1 MLKRFFPSESSR
13 YKHIQN
19 LFQRIDVD
27 MIDRL
32 EIFFPMWIMLAFQHY
47 LIKSYDTIFNNSI
60 FYDIVIGS
68 DLDRYYIFSMIS
80 QDWISVINILFQS
93 ILFLWLMNKFESFGP
108 FRSVKI
114 DFQTNF
120 LLFLSLYSFIGILIF
135 GKMMIGLCLLLLVL
149 YSLYRSDSMRSKF
162 LSLLLTLIALILS
175 IYQDEPILS
184 TSSMVYLPFL
194 ITTLL
199 FKSKEY
205 LYYAQK
211 YLPFILF
218 IFLSTK
224 ELWFGVLGLG
234 YFIFFYSY
242 YYFTTNKKYNWL
254 KFDSD

>member
-1 MLKRFFPSESSR
+1 MIKRLFPSESSR

-19 LFQRIDVD
+19 FFQRIDVD
-27 MIDRL
+27 IIDRL

-47 LIKSYDTIFNNSI
+47 LIKSYDTIFN
-60 FYDIVIGS
+60 IGIADS
-68 DLDRYYIFSMIS
+68 LDRYYIFSMIS
-80 QDWISVINILFQS
+80 QDWISVVNILLQS
-93 ILFLWLMNKFESFGP
+93 ILFLWLMNRFESFGP
-108 FRSVKI
+108 FRSVRI

-120 LLFLSLYSFIGILIF
+120 LLFLSIYSFVGVLIF
-135 GKMMIGLCLLLLVL
+135 GNMMIGLWLLLLVL
-149 YSLYRSDSMRSKF
+149 YLLYRSDSMRSKF
-162 LSLLLTLIALILS
+162 LSLLLTVVVLVLS

-184 TSSMVYLPFL
+184 TSSIVYLPFL
-194 ITTLL
+194 VTTLL

-224 ELWFGVLGLG
+224 ELWFGFLGLG

-254 KFDSD
+254 KFDSH

>member
-1 MLKRFFPSESSR
+1 MIKRLFPSESSR

-19 LFQRIDVD
+19 FFQRIDVD
-27 MIDRL
+27 IIDRL

-47 LIKSYDTIFNNSI
+47 LIKSYDTIFN
-60 FYDIVIGS
+60 IGIADS
-68 DLDRYYIFSMIS
+68 LDRYYIFSIIS
-80 QDWISVINILFQS
+80 QDWIGVVNILLHS
-93 ILFLWLMNKFESFGP
+93 ILFLWLMNRFESFGP
-108 FRSVKI
+108 FRSVRI

-120 LLFLSLYSFIGILIF
+120 LLFLSIYSFVGVLIF
-135 GKMMIGLCLLLLVL
+135 GNMMIGLWLLLLVL
-149 YSLYRSDSMRSKF
+149 YLLYRSDSMRSKF
-162 LSLLLTLIALILS
+162 LSLLLTVVVLVLS

-184 TSSMVYLPFL
+184 TSSIVYLPFL
-194 ITTLL
+194 VITLL

-224 ELWFGVLGLG
+224 ELWFGFLGLG

-254 KFDSD
+254 KFDSH

>member
-1 MLKRFFPSESSR
+1 MIKRLFPSESSR

-19 LFQRIDVD
+19 FFQRIDVD
-27 MIDRL
+27 IIDRL

-47 LIKSYDTIFNNSI
+47 LIKSYDTIFN
-60 FYDIVIGS
+60 IGIADS
-68 DLDRYYIFSMIS
+68 LDRYYIFSIIS
-80 QDWISVINILFQS
+80 QDWIGVVNILLHS
-93 ILFLWLMNKFESFGP
+93 ILFLWLMNRFESFGP
-108 FRSVKI
+108 FRSVRI

-120 LLFLSLYSFIGILIF
+120 LLFLSIYSFVGVLIF
-135 GKMMIGLCLLLLVL
+135 GNMMIGLWLLLLVL
-149 YSLYRSDSMRSKF
+149 YLLYRSDSMRSKF
-162 LSLLLTLIALILS
+162 LSLLLTVVVLVLS

-184 TSSMVYLPFL
+184 TSSIVYLPFL
-194 ITTLL
+194 VITLL

-224 ELWFGVLGLG
+224 ELWFGFLGLG

-242 YYFTTNKKYNWL
+242 YYFRTNKKYNWL
-254 KFDSD
+254 KFDSH

>member
-1 MLKRFFPSESSR
+1 MIKRLFPSESSR

-19 LFQRIDVD
+19 FFQRIDVD
-27 MIDRL
+27 IIDRL

-47 LIKSYDTIFNNSI
+47 LIKSYDTIFN
-60 FYDIVIGS
+60 IGIADS
-68 DLDRYYIFSMIS
+68 LDRYYIFSMIS
-80 QDWISVINILFQS
+80 QDWISVVNILLQS
-93 ILFLWLMNKFESFGP
+93 ILFLWLMNRFESFGP
-108 FRSVKI
+108 FRSVRI

-120 LLFLSLYSFIGILIF
+120 LLFLSIYSFVGVLIF
-135 GKMMIGLCLLLLVL
+135 GNMMIGLWLLLLVL
-149 YSLYRSDSMRSKF
+149 YLLYRSDSMRSKF
-162 LSLLLTLIALILS
+162 LSLLLTVVVLVLS

-184 TSSMVYLPFL
+184 TSSIVYLPFL
-194 ITTLL
+194 VITLL

-224 ELWFGVLGLG
+224 ELWFGFLGLG

-254 KFDSD
+254 KFDSH

>member
-1 MLKRFFPSESSR
+1 MIKRLFPSESSR

-19 LFQRIDVD
+19 FFQRIDVD
-27 MIDRL
+27 IIDRL

-47 LIKSYDTIFNNSI
+47 LIKSYDTIFN
-60 FYDIVIGS
+60 IGIADS
-68 DLDRYYIFSMIS
+68 LDRYYIFSMIS
-80 QDWISVINILFQS
+80 QDWISVVNILLQS
-93 ILFLWLMNKFESFGP
+93 ILFLWLMNRFESFGP
-108 FRSVKI
+108 FRSVRI

-120 LLFLSLYSFIGILIF
+120 LLFLSIYSFVGVLIF
-135 GKMMIGLCLLLLVL
+135 GNMMIGLWLLLLVL
-149 YSLYRSDSMRSKF
+149 YLLYRSDSMRSKF
-162 LSLLLTLIALILS
+162 LSLLLTVVALVLS

-184 TSSMVYLPFL
+184 TSSIVYLPFL
-194 ITTLL
+194 VITLL

-224 ELWFGVLGLG
+224 ELWFGFLGLG

-254 KFDSD
+254 KFDSH

>member
-1 MLKRFFPSESSR
+1 MIKRLFPSESSR

-19 LFQRIDVD
+19 FFQRIDVD
-27 MIDRL
+27 IIDRL

-47 LIKSYDTIFNNSI
+47 LIKSYDTIFN
-60 FYDIVIGS
+60 IGIADS
-68 DLDRYYIFSMIS
+68 LDRYYIFSMIS
-80 QDWISVINILFQS
+80 QDWIGVVNILLQS
-93 ILFLWLMNKFESFGP
+93 ILFLWLMNRFESFGP
-108 FRSVKI
+108 FRSVRI

-120 LLFLSLYSFIGILIF
+120 LLFLSIYSFVGVLIF
-135 GKMMIGLCLLLLVL
+135 GNMMIGLWLLLLVL
-149 YSLYRSDSMRSKF
+149 YLLYRSDSMRSKF
-162 LSLLLTLIALILS
+162 LSLLLTVVVLVLS

-184 TSSMVYLPFL
+184 TSSIVYLPFL
-194 ITTLL
+194 VITLL

-224 ELWFGVLGLG
+224 ELWFGFLGLG

-254 KFDSD
+254 KFDSH

>member
-1 MLKRFFPSESSR
+1 MIKRLFPSESSR

-19 LFQRIDVD
+19 FFQRIDVD
-27 MIDRL
+27 IIDRL

-47 LIKSYDTIFNNSI
+47 LIKSYDTIFN
-60 FYDIVIGS
+60 IGIADS
-68 DLDRYYIFSMIS
+68 LDRYYIFSIIS
-80 QDWISVINILFQS
+80 QDWIGVVNILLQS
-93 ILFLWLMNKFESFGP
+93 ILFLWLMNRFESFGP
-108 FRSVKI
+108 FRSVRI

-120 LLFLSLYSFIGILIF
+120 LLFLSIYSFVGVLIF
-135 GKMMIGLCLLLLVL
+135 GNMMIGLWLLLLVL
-149 YSLYRSDSMRSKF
+149 YLLYRSDSMRSKF
-162 LSLLLTLIALILS
+162 LSLLLTVVALVLS

-184 TSSMVYLPFL
+184 TSSIVYLPFL
-194 ITTLL
+194 VITLL

-224 ELWFGVLGLG
+224 ELWFGFLGLG

-254 KFDSD
+254 KFDSH

>member
-1 MLKRFFPSESSR
+1 MIKRLFPSESSR

-19 LFQRIDVD
+19 FFQRIDVD
-27 MIDRL
+27 IIDRL

-47 LIKSYDTIFNNSI
+47 LIKSYDTIFN
-60 FYDIVIGS
+60 IGIA
-68 DLDRYYIFSMIS
+68 DNLDRYYIFSMIS
-80 QDWISVINILFQS
+80 QDWIGVVNILLHS
-93 ILFLWLMNKFESFGP
+93 ILFLWLMNRFESFGP
-108 FRSVKI
+108 FRSVRI

-120 LLFLSLYSFIGILIF
+120 LLFLSIYSFVGVLIF
-135 GKMMIGLCLLLLVL
+135 GNMMIGLWLLLLVL
-149 YSLYRSDSMRSKF
+149 YLLYRSDSMRSKF
-162 LSLLLTLIALILS
+162 LSLLLTVVALVLS

-184 TSSMVYLPFL
+184 TSSIVYLPFL
-194 ITTLL
+194 VITLL

-224 ELWFGVLGLG
+224 ELWFGFLGLG

-254 KFDSD
+254 KFDSH

>member
-1 MLKRFFPSESSR
+1 MIKRLFPSESSR

-19 LFQRIDVD
+19 FFQRIDVD
-27 MIDRL
+27 IIDRL

-47 LIKSYDTIFNNSI
+47 LIKSYDTIFN
-60 FYDIVIGS
+60 IGIADS
-68 DLDRYYIFSMIS
+68 LDRYYIFSMIS
-80 QDWISVINILFQS
+80 QDWIGVVNILLQS
-93 ILFLWLMNKFESFGP
+93 ILFLWLMNRFESFGP
-108 FRSVKI
+108 FRSVRT

-120 LLFLSLYSFIGILIF
+120 LLFLSIYSFVGVLIF
-135 GKMMIGLCLLLLVL
+135 GNMMIGLWLLLLVL
-149 YSLYRSDSMRSKF
+149 YLLYRSDSMRSKF
-162 LSLLLTLIALILS
+162 LSLLLTVVVLALS

-184 TSSMVYLPFL
+184 TSSIVYLPFL
-194 ITTLL
+194 VITLL
-199 FKSKEY
+199 LKSKEY

-224 ELWFGVLGLG
+224 ELWFGFLGLG

-254 KFDSD
+254 KFDSH

>member
-1 MLKRFFPSESSR
+1 MIKRLFPSESSR

-19 LFQRIDVD
+19 FFQRIDVD
-27 MIDRL
+27 TIDRL
-32 EIFFPMWIMLAFQHY
+32 EIFFPMWIMLAFQYY
-47 LIKSYDTIFNNSI
+47 LIKSYDTIFN
-60 FYDIVIGS
+60 IGITGN
-68 DLDRYYIFSMIS
+68 LDRYYIFSMIS
-80 QDWISVINILFQS
+80 QDWISVANILLQS
-93 ILFLWLMNKFESFGP
+93 ILFLWLMNRFESFGP

-120 LLFLSLYSFIGILIF
+120 LLFLSIYSFIGILIF

-149 YSLYRSDSMRSKF
+149 YSLYRSDSMRSKL
-162 LSLLLTLIALILS
+162 LSLLLTVIVLMLS

-184 TSSMVYLPFL
+184 TSSIVYLPFL
-194 ITTLL
+194 VATLL

-224 ELWFGVLGLG
+224 ELWFGFLGLG

-254 KFDSD
+254 KFDSH